1 MMRNKVAVVTGAAG
15 GIGKGIAEV
24 LHREGCRVIIA
35 DWNEE
40 LGRHAASEIAG
51 GGGRAVFLRMD
62 VSRPTDIR
70 SVVDE
75 TLERWGA
82 IDVWVNNIGTHYYR
96 RVEAIAVEEWDR
108 VIDTDLRGHFLCM
121 QAVLPHMKDRGGGAI
136 VNIASVQAL
145 QSLPGASAYAAAKGG
160 IIAMSRA
167 LALEAAT
174 SGVRIN
180 TVLPGKT
187 RIGRDDER
195 LAKASPGDRERMER
209 DMARNI
215 PLGRIG
221 MPADVG
227 EAVAFLASDRAS
239 FITGTTLTVDG
250 GETTHLYWR
259 P

>member
-1 MMRNKVAVVTGAAG
+1 MHNRVAVVTGAAG

-24 LHREGCRVIIA
+24 LLREGCRVVIA

-40 LGRHAASEIAG
+40 LGRSSAG
-51 GGGRAVFLRMD
+51 ELAQGGDRAVFRRMD
-62 VSRPTDIR
+62 VSHPPDIL
-70 SVVDE
+70 SVMDD
-75 TLERWGA
+75 TIERWGA
-82 IDVWVNNIGTHYYR
+82 IDIWVNNIGTHYYR
-96 RVEAIAVEEWDR
+96 RVEAIAVEDWDR

-121 QAVLPHMKDRGGGAI
+121 QAVLPHMKDKRSGTI

-167 LALEAAT
+167 LALEAAP

-187 RIGRDDER
+187 RIRQDDER
-195 LAKASPGDRERMER
+195 LAKASPEDRERMER

-215 PLGRIG
+215 PLGRIAV
-221 MPADVG
+221 PTDIG